1 MKALFDTIFG
11 SYDPN
16 IIIFGLSIVIILTF
30 VCIIFYQTLKKNTSV
45 KEENADLNF
54 YKSQLSEIEK
64 DIAKG
69 VIGAEEAM
77 QVKVEISR
85 RILKNKNQS
94 LLKFDPQ
101 STNTRLKY
109 TFILGI
115 FTSFLSLGL
124 YSSLGSLGYFDFSQ
138 KNRIE
143 AAKLLKES
151 RPSQQ
156 EAWNALSDVKT
167 INTPEGEMGE
177 IIAKLRKISQER
189 PNDITGLRY
198 LMRTEASLNNFENAA
213 IAQMSLVK
221 LLGEQV
227 STEDLYQLA
236 ELMVISSNG
245 YVSPEAETLFR
256 KVLSK
261 DDENGGALYYLGL
274 MYANLDRPDLCFEIW
289 RKLLNRG
296 PDDAVWVPLI
306 REQIMEVAW
315 RAGKNRYELPPKTKI
330 SLDGPSQADIE
341 ASNEMSSKERKEMI
355 ANMVEGLA
363 SRLAS
368 EGGTSDEWARL
379 IKALSV
385 LGQSDRAKKIWAEAI
400 NIYNNSPA
408 DLRVINNIAKEIGIS
423 R

>member
-1 MKALFDTIFG
+1 MIVFW
-11 SYDPN
+11 
-16 IIIFGLSIVIILTF
+16 LSILIILAF
-30 VCIIFYQTLKKNTSV
+30 VCVIFYQTLKKNAV
-45 KEENADLNF
+45 QKEENADLKF

-69 VIGAEEAM
+69 AIVREEAE
-77 QVKVEISR
+77 QIKVEISR
-85 RILKNKNQS
+85 RILKSKNQS
-94 LLKFDPQ
+94 LFKFSFQSANSRLKFA
-101 STNTRLKY
+101 
-109 TFILGI
+109 FILGVFI
-115 FTSFLSLGL
+115 SFLSFGL

-143 AAKLLKES
+143 AAKLLKET

-156 EAWNALSDVKT
+156 EAWDALSDEKT

-177 IIAKLRKISQER
+177 IITKLRKISQER

-198 LMRTEASLNNFENAA
+198 LVRTEASLNNFENAA

-227 STEDLYQLA
+227 LTEDLYQLA
-236 ELMVISSNG
+236 ELMVISLNG
-245 YVSPEAETLFR
+245 YVSPEAEALFR
-256 KVLSK
+256 KVLAK
-261 DDENGGALYYLGL
+261 DDDNGGALYYLGL
-274 MYANLDRPDLCFEIW
+274 MYANLDRPDLSFEIW

-296 PDDAVWVPLI
+296 PDDAPWVPLI
-306 REQIMEVAW
+306 RHQIMEVAW
-315 RAGKNRYELPPKTKI
+315 RAGKNRYELPPETKI
-330 SLDGPSQADIE
+330 PPNGPTQADIE
-341 ASNEMSSKERKEMI
+341 ASDEMTADERQEMI
-355 ANMVEGLA
+355 SNMVEGLA

-385 LGQSDRAKKIWAEAI
+385 LGDSDRAQKIWAEAI

-408 DLRVINNIAKEIGIS
+408 DLRVINNIAREIGIS

>member
-1 MKALFDTIFG
+1 MIVFW
-11 SYDPN
+11 
-16 IIIFGLSIVIILTF
+16 LSILIILAF
-30 VCIIFYQTLKKNTSV
+30 VCVIFYQTLKKNAV
-45 KEENADLNF
+45 QKEENADLKF

-69 VIGAEEAM
+69 AIGREEAE
-77 QVKVEISR
+77 QITVEISR

-94 LLKFDPQ
+94 LFKFSFQSANSRLKFA
-101 STNTRLKY
+101 
-109 TFILGI
+109 FILGVFI
-115 FTSFLSLGL
+115 SFLSFGL

-143 AAKLLKES
+143 AAKLLKET

-156 EAWNALSDVKT
+156 EAWDALADEKT
-167 INTPEGEMGE
+167 INTPKGEMGE
-177 IIAKLRKISQER
+177 IITKLRKISQER

-198 LMRTEASLNNFENAA
+198 LVRTEASLNNFENAA

-227 STEDLYQLA
+227 LTEDLYQLA
-236 ELMVISSNG
+236 ELMVISLNG
-245 YVSPEAETLFR
+245 YVSPEAEALFR
-256 KVLSK
+256 KVLAK
-261 DDENGGALYYLGL
+261 DDDNGGALYYLGL
-274 MYANLDRPDLCFEIW
+274 MYANLDRPDLSFEIW

-296 PDDAVWVPLI
+296 PDDAPWVPLI
-306 REQIMEVAW
+306 RHQIMEVAW
-315 RAGKNRYELPPKTKI
+315 RAGKNRYELPPETKI
-330 SLDGPSQADIE
+330 PPNGPTQADIE
-341 ASNEMSSKERKEMI
+341 ASDEMTADERQEMI
-355 ANMVEGLA
+355 SNMVEGLA

-385 LGQSDRAKKIWAEAI
+385 LGDSDRAQKIWAEAI

-408 DLRVINNIAKEIGIS
+408 DLRVINNIAREIGIS

>member
-1 MKALFDTIFG
+1 MIVFW
-11 SYDPN
+11 
-16 IIIFGLSIVIILTF
+16 LSIAIILAF
-30 VCIIFYQTLKKNTSV
+30 VCVIFYQTLKKNAV
-45 KEENADLNF
+45 QRDENADLKF

-69 VIGAEEAM
+69 AIVSEEAE
-77 QVKVEISR
+77 QLKVEISR

-94 LLKFDPQ
+94 LFKISFQ
-101 STNTRLKY
+101 SSNSRL
-109 TFILGI
+109 TFVFILGI

-124 YSSLGSLGYFDFSQ
+124 YASRGSLGYFDFSQ

-143 AAKLLKES
+143 AAKLLKET

-156 EAWNALSDVKT
+156 EAWNALSDVK

-177 IIAKLRKISQER
+177 IITKLRKISQER
-189 PNDITGLRY
+189 PNDITGMRY

-221 LLGEQV
+221 LLGDQV
-227 STEDLYQLA
+227 LLEDLYQLA
-236 ELMVISSNG
+236 ELMVISLNG
-245 YVSPEAETLFR
+245 YVSPEAEALFR
-256 KVLSK
+256 KVLSQEE
-261 DDENGGALYYLGL
+261 DNGGALYYLGL
-274 MYANLDRPDLCFEIW
+274 MYANLDRPDLSFEIW

-296 PDDAVWVPLI
+296 PDDAPWVPLI

-315 RAGKNRYELPPKTKI
+315 RAGKNRYELPPKTTI
-330 SLDGPSQADIE
+330 SLNGPSKADIE
-341 ASNEMSSKERKEMI
+341 ASNEMTSDERREMI
-355 ANMVEGLA
+355 SNMVESLA
-363 SRLAS
+363 NRLAS
-368 EGGTSDEWARL
+368 QGGTSDEWARL

-385 LGQSDRAKKIWAEAI
+385 LGDSDRAKKIWAEAS

-408 DLRVINNIAKEIGIS
+408 DLNIINNIANEIGIS

>member
-1 MKALFDTIFG
+1 MIVFW
-11 SYDPN
+11 
-16 IIIFGLSIVIILTF
+16 LSIAIILAF
-30 VCIIFYQTLKKNTSV
+30 VCVTFYQTLKKNAV
-45 KEENADLNF
+45 QKEENADLKF

-69 VIGAEEAM
+69 AIGREEAE
-77 QVKVEISR
+77 QIKVEISR

-94 LLKFDPQ
+94 LFKFSFQSANSRLKFA
-101 STNTRLKY
+101 
-109 TFILGI
+109 FILGGFI
-115 FTSFLSLGL
+115 SFLSFGL

-143 AAKLLKES
+143 AAKLLKET

-156 EAWNALSDVKT
+156 EAWDALSDEKT
-167 INTPEGEMGE
+167 INNPEGEMGE
-177 IIAKLRKISQER
+177 IITKLRKISQER

-198 LMRTEASLNNFENAA
+198 LVRTEASLNNFENAA

-227 STEDLYQLA
+227 LTEDLYQLA
-236 ELMVISSNG
+236 ELMVISLNG
-245 YVSPEAETLFR
+245 YVSPEAEALFR
-256 KVLSK
+256 KVLAK
-261 DDENGGALYYLGL
+261 DDDNGGALYYLGL
-274 MYANLDRPDLCFEIW
+274 MYANLDRPDLSFEIW
-289 RKLLNRG
+289 RKLLNQG
-296 PDDAVWVPLI
+296 PDDAPWVPLI
-306 REQIMEVAW
+306 RHQIMEVAW
-315 RAGKNRYELPPKTKI
+315 RAGKNRYELPPETKI
-330 SLDGPSQADIE
+330 PPNGPTQADIE
-341 ASNEMSSKERKEMI
+341 ASDEMTADERQEMI
-355 ANMVEGLA
+355 SNMVEGLA

-385 LGQSDRAKKIWAEAI
+385 LGDSDRAQKIWAEAI
-400 NIYNNSPA
+400 NIYKDSPA

>member
-1 MKALFDTIFG
+1 MIVFW
-11 SYDPN
+11 
-16 IIIFGLSIVIILTF
+16 LSILIILAF
-30 VCIIFYQTLKKNTSV
+30 VCVIFYQTLKKNAV
-45 KEENADLNF
+45 QKEENADLKF

-69 VIGAEEAM
+69 AIGREEAE
-77 QVKVEISR
+77 QIKVEISR

-94 LLKFDPQ
+94 LFKFSFQSANSRLKFA
-101 STNTRLKY
+101 
-109 TFILGI
+109 FILGGFI
-115 FTSFLSLGL
+115 SFLSFGL

-143 AAKLLKES
+143 AAKLLKET

-156 EAWNALSDVKT
+156 EAWDALSDEKT
-167 INTPEGEMGE
+167 INNPEGEMGE
-177 IIAKLRKISQER
+177 IITKLRKISQER

-198 LMRTEASLNNFENAA
+198 LVRTEASLNNFENAA

-227 STEDLYQLA
+227 LTEDLYQLA
-236 ELMVISSNG
+236 ELMVISLNG
-245 YVSPEAETLFR
+245 YVSPEAEALFR
-256 KVLSK
+256 KVLAK
-261 DDENGGALYYLGL
+261 DDDNGGALYYLGL
-274 MYANLDRPDLCFEIW
+274 MYANLDRPDLSFEIW
-289 RKLLNRG
+289 RKLLNQG
-296 PDDAVWVPLI
+296 PDDAPWVPLI
-306 REQIMEVAW
+306 RHQIMEVAW
-315 RAGKNRYELPPKTKI
+315 RAGKNRYELPPETKI
-330 SLDGPSQADIE
+330 PPNGPTQADIE
-341 ASNEMSSKERKEMI
+341 ASDEMTADERQEMI
-355 ANMVEGLA
+355 SNMVEGLA

-385 LGQSDRAKKIWAEAI
+385 LGDSDRAKKIWAEAL

>member
-1 MKALFDTIFG
+1 MIVFW
-11 SYDPN
+11 
-16 IIIFGLSIVIILTF
+16 LSILIILAF
-30 VCIIFYQTLKKNTSV
+30 VCAIFYQTLKKNAV
-45 KEENADLNF
+45 QKEENADLKF

-69 VIGAEEAM
+69 AIGREEAE
-77 QVKVEISR
+77 QIKVEISR
-85 RILKNKNQS
+85 RILKSKNQS
-94 LLKFDPQ
+94 LFKFSFQSANSRLKFA
-101 STNTRLKY
+101 
-109 TFILGI
+109 FILGVFI
-115 FTSFLSLGL
+115 SFLSFGL

-143 AAKLLKES
+143 AAKLLKET

-156 EAWNALSDVKT
+156 EAWDALSDEKT

-177 IIAKLRKISQER
+177 IITKLRKISQER

-198 LMRTEASLNNFENAA
+198 LVRTEASLNNFENAA

-227 STEDLYQLA
+227 LTEDLYQLA
-236 ELMVISSNG
+236 ELMVISLNG
-245 YVSPEAETLFR
+245 YVSPEAEALFR
-256 KVLSK
+256 KVLAK
-261 DDENGGALYYLGL
+261 DDDNGGALYYLGL
-274 MYANLDRPDLCFEIW
+274 MYANLDRPDLSFEIW

-296 PDDAVWVPLI
+296 PDDAPWVPLI
-306 REQIMEVAW
+306 RHQIMEVAW
-315 RAGKNRYELPPKTKI
+315 RAGKNRYELPPETKI
-330 SLDGPSQADIE
+330 PPNGPTQADIE
-341 ASNEMSSKERKEMI
+341 ASDEMTADERQEMI
-355 ANMVEGLA
+355 SNMVEGLA

-385 LGQSDRAKKIWAEAI
+385 LGDSGRAQKIWAEAI

-423 R
+423 K

>member
-1 MKALFDTIFG
+1 MIVFW
-11 SYDPN
+11 
-16 IIIFGLSIVIILTF
+16 LSILIILAF
-30 VCIIFYQTLKKNTSV
+30 VCAIFYQTLKKNAV
-45 KEENADLNF
+45 QKEENADLKF

-69 VIGAEEAM
+69 VIGREEAE
-77 QVKVEISR
+77 QITIEISR

-94 LLKFDPQ
+94 LFKFSFQSANSRLKFA
-101 STNTRLKY
+101 
-109 TFILGI
+109 FILGVFI
-115 FTSFLSLGL
+115 SFLSFGL

-143 AAKLLKES
+143 AAKLLKET

-156 EAWNALSDVKT
+156 EAWDALSDEKT

-177 IIAKLRKISQER
+177 IITKLRKISQER

-198 LMRTEASLNNFENAA
+198 LVRTEASLNNFENAA

-227 STEDLYQLA
+227 LTEDLYQLA
-236 ELMVISSNG
+236 ELMVISLNG
-245 YVSPEAETLFR
+245 YVSPEAEALFR
-256 KVLSK
+256 KVLAK
-261 DDENGGALYYLGL
+261 DDDNGGALYYLGL
-274 MYANLDRPDLCFEIW
+274 MYANLDRPDLSFEIW

-296 PDDAVWVPLI
+296 PDDAPWVPLI
-306 REQIMEVAW
+306 RHQIMEVAW
-315 RAGKNRYELPPKTKI
+315 RAGKNRYELPPETKI
-330 SLDGPSQADIE
+330 PPNGPTQADIE
-341 ASNEMSSKERKEMI
+341 ASDEMTADERQEMI
-355 ANMVEGLA
+355 SNMVEGLA

-385 LGQSDRAKKIWAEAI
+385 LGDSDRAQKIWAEAI

-423 R
+423 K

>member
-1 MKALFDTIFG
+1 MIVFW
-11 SYDPN
+11 
-16 IIIFGLSIVIILTF
+16 LSILIILAF
-30 VCIIFYQTLKKNTSV
+30 VCAIFYQTLKKNAV
-45 KEENADLNF
+45 QKEENADLKF

-69 VIGAEEAM
+69 AIGREEAE
-77 QVKVEISR
+77 QIKVEISR
-85 RILKNKNQS
+85 RILKSKNQS
-94 LLKFDPQ
+94 LFKFSFQSANSRLKFA
-101 STNTRLKY
+101 
-109 TFILGI
+109 FILGVFI
-115 FTSFLSLGL
+115 SFLSFGL

-143 AAKLLKES
+143 AAKLLKET

-156 EAWNALSDVKT
+156 EAWDALSDEKT

-177 IIAKLRKISQER
+177 IITKLRKVSQER

-198 LMRTEASLNNFENAA
+198 LVRTEASLNNFENAA

-227 STEDLYQLA
+227 LTEDLYQLA
-236 ELMVISSNG
+236 ELMVISLNG
-245 YVSPEAETLFR
+245 YVSPEAEALFR
-256 KVLSK
+256 KVLAK
-261 DDENGGALYYLGL
+261 DDDNGGALYYLGL
-274 MYANLDRPDLCFEIW
+274 MYANLDRPDLSFEIW

-296 PDDAVWVPLI
+296 PDDAPWVPLI
-306 REQIMEVAW
+306 RHQIMEVAW
-315 RAGKNRYELPPKTKI
+315 RAGKNRYELPSETKI
-330 SLDGPSQADIE
+330 PPNGPTQADIE
-341 ASNEMSSKERKEMI
+341 ASDEMAADERQEMI
-355 ANMVEGLA
+355 SNMVEGLA

-385 LGQSDRAKKIWAEAI
+385 LGDSGRAQKIWAEAI

-423 R
+423 K

>member
-1 MKALFDTIFG
+1 MIVFW
-11 SYDPN
+11 
-16 IIIFGLSIVIILTF
+16 LSILIILAF
-30 VCIIFYQTLKKNTSV
+30 VCVIFYQTLKKNAV
-45 KEENADLNF
+45 QKEENADLKF

-69 VIGAEEAM
+69 AIGREEAE
-77 QVKVEISR
+77 QITVEISR

-94 LLKFDPQ
+94 LFKSSFQSANSRLKFAI
-101 STNTRLKY
+101 
-109 TFILGI
+109 ILGVFI
-115 FTSFLSLGL
+115 SFLSFGL

-143 AAKLLKES
+143 AAKLLKEA

-156 EAWNALSDVKT
+156 EAWDALADEKT

-177 IIAKLRKISQER
+177 IITKLRKISQER
-189 PNDITGLRY
+189 PNDVTGLRY
-198 LMRTEASLNNFENAA
+198 LVRTEASLNNFENAA

-227 STEDLYQLA
+227 LTEDLYQLA
-236 ELMVISSNG
+236 ELMVISLNG
-245 YVSPEAETLFR
+245 YVSPEAEALFR
-256 KVLSK
+256 KVLAK
-261 DDENGGALYYLGL
+261 DDDNGGALYYLGL
-274 MYANLDRPDLCFEIW
+274 MYANLDRPDLSFEIW

-296 PDDAVWVPLI
+296 PDDAPWVPLI
-306 REQIMEVAW
+306 RNQIMEVAW
-315 RAGKNRYELPPKTKI
+315 RSGKNRYELPPETKI
-330 SLDGPSQADIE
+330 PPNGPTQADIE
-341 ASNEMSSKERKEMI
+341 ASDEMTADERQEMI
-355 ANMVEGLA
+355 SNMVEGLA

-385 LGQSDRAKKIWAEAI
+385 VGDSDRAQKIWAEAI

>member
-1 MKALFDTIFG
+1 MIVFW
-11 SYDPN
+11 
-16 IIIFGLSIVIILTF
+16 LSILIILAF
-30 VCIIFYQTLKKNTSV
+30 VCVIFYQTLKKNAV
-45 KEENADLNF
+45 QKEENADLKF

-69 VIGAEEAM
+69 AIGREEAE
-77 QVKVEISR
+77 QITVEISR

-94 LLKFDPQ
+94 LFKFSFQSANSRLKFA
-101 STNTRLKY
+101 
-109 TFILGI
+109 FILGVFI
-115 FTSFLSLGL
+115 SFLSFGL

-143 AAKLLKES
+143 AAKLLKET

-156 EAWNALSDVKT
+156 EAWDALADEKT
-167 INTPEGEMGE
+167 INTPKGEMGE
-177 IIAKLRKISQER
+177 IITKLRKISQER

-198 LMRTEASLNNFENAA
+198 LVRTEASLNNFENAA

-221 LLGEQV
+221 LLEEQV
-227 STEDLYQLA
+227 LTEDLYQLA
-236 ELMVISSNG
+236 ELMVISLNG
-245 YVSPEAETLFR
+245 YVSPEAEALFR
-256 KVLSK
+256 KVLAK
-261 DDENGGALYYLGL
+261 DDDNGGALYYLGL
-274 MYANLDRPDLCFEIW
+274 MYANLDRPDLSFEIW

-296 PDDAVWVPLI
+296 PDDAPWVPLI
-306 REQIMEVAW
+306 RQQIMEVAW
-315 RAGKNRYELPPKTKI
+315 RAGKNRYELPAKTKI
-330 SLDGPSQADIE
+330 PPNGPTQADIE
-341 ASNEMSSKERKEMI
+341 ASDEMTADERQEMNS
-355 ANMVEGLA
+355 NMVEGLA

-385 LGQSDRAKKIWAEAI
+385 LGDSDRAKKIWAEAL

>member
-1 MKALFDTIFG
+1 MIVFW
-11 SYDPN
+11 
-16 IIIFGLSIVIILTF
+16 LSILIILAF
-30 VCIIFYQTLKKNTSV
+30 VCVIFYQTLKKNAV
-45 KEENADLNF
+45 QKEENADLKF

-69 VIGAEEAM
+69 AIGREEAE
-77 QVKVEISR
+77 QITVEISR

-94 LLKFDPQ
+94 LFKFSFQSANSRLKFA
-101 STNTRLKY
+101 
-109 TFILGI
+109 FISGVFI
-115 FTSFLSLGL
+115 SFLSFGL

-143 AAKLLKES
+143 AAKLLKET

-156 EAWNALSDVKT
+156 EAWDALADEKT
-167 INTPEGEMGE
+167 INTPKGEMGE
-177 IIAKLRKISQER
+177 IITKLRKISQER

-198 LMRTEASLNNFENAA
+198 LVRTEASLNNFENAA

-227 STEDLYQLA
+227 LTEDLYQLA
-236 ELMVISSNG
+236 ELMVISLNG
-245 YVSPEAETLFR
+245 YVSPEAEALFR
-256 KVLSK
+256 KVLAK
-261 DDENGGALYYLGL
+261 DDDNGGALYYLGL
-274 MYANLDRPDLCFEIW
+274 MYANLDRPDLSFEIW

-296 PDDAVWVPLI
+296 PDDAPWVPLI
-306 REQIMEVAW
+306 RQQIMEVAW
-315 RAGKNRYELPPKTKI
+315 RAGKNRYELPAKTI
-330 SLDGPSQADIE
+330 APPNGPTQADIE
-341 ASNEMSSKERKEMI
+341 ASNEMTADERQEMI
-355 ANMVEGLA
+355 SNMVEGLA
-363 SRLAS
+363 NRLAS

-385 LGQSDRAKKIWAEAI
+385 LGDSDRAKKIRAEALSI
-400 NIYNNSPA
+400 FNNSPA

>member
-1 MKALFDTIFG
+1 MIVFW
-11 SYDPN
+11 
-16 IIIFGLSIVIILTF
+16 LSILIILAF
-30 VCIIFYQTLKKNTSV
+30 VCAIFYQTLKKNAV
-45 KEENADLNF
+45 QKEENADLKF

-69 VIGAEEAM
+69 AIGREEAE
-77 QVKVEISR
+77 QIKVEISR

-94 LLKFDPQ
+94 LFKFSFQSANSRLKFA
-101 STNTRLKY
+101 
-109 TFILGI
+109 FILGGFI
-115 FTSFLSLGL
+115 SFLSFGL

-143 AAKLLKES
+143 AAKLLKET

-156 EAWNALSDVKT
+156 EAWDALSDEKT
-167 INTPEGEMGE
+167 INTPEGEKGE
-177 IIAKLRKISQER
+177 IITKLRKISQER

-198 LMRTEASLNNFENAA
+198 LVRTEASLNNFENAA

-227 STEDLYQLA
+227 LTEDLYQLA
-236 ELMVISSNG
+236 ELMVISLNG
-245 YVSPEAETLFR
+245 YVSPEAEALFR
-256 KVLSK
+256 KVLAK
-261 DDENGGALYYLGL
+261 DDDNGGALYYLGL
-274 MYANLDRPDLCFEIW
+274 MYANLDRPDLSFEIW

-296 PDDAVWVPLI
+296 PGDAPWVPLI
-306 REQIMEVAW
+306 RHQIMEVAW
-315 RAGKNRYELPPKTKI
+315 RAGKNRYELPPETKI
-330 SLDGPSQADIE
+330 PPNGPTQADIE
-341 ASNEMSSKERKEMI
+341 ASDEMAADERQEMI
-355 ANMVEGLA
+355 SNMVEGLA

-385 LGQSDRAKKIWAEAI
+385 LGDSDRAKKIWAEAL
-400 NIYNNSPA
+400 NIYSNSPA
-408 DLRVINNIAKEIGIS
+408 DLRAINNIAKEIGIS